1 MISLFSTSQNKDN
14 SAELD
19 MEAERVR
26 IQAAIERA
34 LLISEVKIEPA
45 IAEAQ
50 PIRDSQKIIE
60 DILAQLTASENA
72 A

>member
-1 MISLFSTSQNKDN
+1 MISLFSTSHNKDN

-34 LLISEVKIEPA
+34 LLIPEVKIEPA
-45 IAEAQ
+45 IAEAK